1 MRKSNITAEKSAKN
15 IEKMRRIKKGYIE
28 KRDRKRTYTRTHTER
43 ERLTN
48 KSLSESLKW
57 SKFKKQY
64 GQQLKSIFIF

>member
-1 MRKSNITAEKSAKN
+1 M
-15 IEKMRRIKKGYIE
+15 RIKKGYIE
-28 KRDRKRTYTRTHTER
+28 KRDRKRTHTQIER

-64 GQQLKSIFIF
+64 DQQLKSIFIF